1 MLLPRATPIRL
12 HLIDLSLE
20 RRWEFDCH
28 VVTSPATGAP
38 VAFRLQLPEQEGFV
52 RTAGRTALA
61 LVVPVVMVCAL
72 FSPVIFLHSRHAAVD
87 RSHVPTASSSF
98 SDGTVRTDDDQSST
112 DDPDGTVDL
121 FGNEVNDAVAKY
133 KFDATGSLY
142 ELHSPQ
148 TEVPRLG
155 SPKT

>member
-1 MLLPRATPIRL
+1 MRTVARA
-12 HLIDLSLE
+12 
-20 RRWEFDCH
+20 
-28 VVTSPATGAP
+28 
-38 VAFRLQLPEQEGFV
+38 
-52 RTAGRTALA
+52 ALA

-72 FSPVIFLHSRHAAVD
+72 FSPVMLLHARHATVHAG
-87 RSHVPTASSSF
+87 HVPTASSALPDS
-98 SDGTVRTDDDQSST
+98 TVRTDDDQSST
-112 DDPDGTVDL
+112 DDSVGTVDL